1 MHGLLARL
9 VVVTLLALAAGPAW
23 AQADQPPPTPEPAPP
38 VAPPAPAP
46 PAPAPPPRA
55 VDVEAPGRG
64 APALAAA
71 PALAP
76 DGSPVV
82 RAVAGNLGFFFKLGG
97 LATLDHSNT
106 TRNVNALGF
115 TQVGLKFVVS
125 EKLMVPVYF
134 GTGLQHS
141 SAETCSGVGP
151 CNTATSTDMGIEAG
165 AGLEYH
171 FRIWRRISPF
181 VGAGLGIGYVNPS
194 GAANWNLGVG
204 IAPYLGVEYYLGDRL
219 SLTAEYM
226 LTFEIG
232 YQKSGVVGAETSTTT
247 FAYRTLAGGAL
258 VVTYY
263 F

>member
-38 VAPPAPAP
+38 APPPTPAPAPAP
-46 PAPAPPPRA
+46 PAPAP
-55 VDVEAPGRG
+55 APT
-64 APALAAA
+64 LAA

-82 RAVAGNLGFFFKLGG
+82 RAAAGNLGFFFKLGG
-97 LATLDHSNT
+97 LATLDHNNT
-106 TRNVNALGF
+106 SRNVNALGF

-141 SAETCSGVGP
+141 SAETCPGMGP

-258 VVTYY
+258 VITYY